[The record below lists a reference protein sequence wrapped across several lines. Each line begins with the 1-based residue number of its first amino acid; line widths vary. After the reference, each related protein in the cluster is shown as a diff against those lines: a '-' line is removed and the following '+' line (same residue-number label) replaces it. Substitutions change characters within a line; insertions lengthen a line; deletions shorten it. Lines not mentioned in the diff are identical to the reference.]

1 MCSTRALRCA
11 VVNWM
16 EPLSR
21 MMFKMVS
28 TSRVSN
34 VFINASSVGR
44 SPARASW
51 KISSMAI
58 KSSSWMFDES
68 SFHCSTRSGSTNA
81 SYRLPPFS
89 SRARTASSRLTM
101 WSPLYQT
108 NILESSILKRLES
121 IKLFVY
127 FSSVENAVSIA
138 INDNNFH
145 SISVQLS
152 VIC

>member
-1 MCSTRALRCA
+1 
-11 VVNWM
+11 M

-21 MMFKMVS
+21 MMFKMAS

-58 KSSSWMFDES
+58 KSSSWMSEES
-68 SFHCSTRSGSTNA
+68 SFHCSTKSGSTNA

-89 SRARTASSRLTM
+89 SRARTASSRLTI
-101 WSPLYQT
+101 WPPHCQT

-121 IKLFVY
+121 IKLLVY
-127 FSSVENAVSIA
+127 FSSVENTVSIA
-138 INDNNFH
+138 VDDNNFY
-145 SISVQLS
+145 SIPVQLS
-152 VIC
+152 IVC